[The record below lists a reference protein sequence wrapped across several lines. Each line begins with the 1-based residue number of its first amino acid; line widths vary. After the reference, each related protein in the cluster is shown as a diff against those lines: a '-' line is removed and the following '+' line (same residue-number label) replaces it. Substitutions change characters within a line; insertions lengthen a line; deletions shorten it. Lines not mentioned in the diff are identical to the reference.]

1 MKHLSLGELGL
12 HVERT
17 GDGFPVVLISGL
29 NGLARYWSEQV
40 PFLADHFSVIVHD
53 QRGVGGSDGRHG
65 ACTIE
70 EMGADVIALLDA
82 LEIAR
87 AHVIGH
93 STGGAIAQ
101 WLAIHHPKRVAALV
115 LMSSWSK
122 PDAYSRR
129 FFLLRRKILETL
141 GPQAYI
147 EANSLSIFPAAWIAA
162 NEAALAVQEAQYAAT
177 FPRIETMVNRI
188 DAILGFDCS
197 GDLGRIKAP
206 TLIVTADDDIVVP
219 CYCGEALSRGIPGAE
234 LKIFPHGGHCF
245 NRVVPREA
253 NHALLPFLTANTP
266 AG

>member
-1 MKHLSLGELGL
+1 MKHVSLGELGL
-12 HVERT
+12 HVERA
-17 GDGFPVVLISGL
+17 GEGFPVVLISGL

-40 PFLADHFSVIVHD
+40 PFLSDHFSVITHD
-53 QRGVGGSDGRHG
+53 QRGVGGSDGRQG

-70 EMGADVIALLDA
+70 EMGADVIAMLDA
-82 LEIAR
+82 LEIPR

-122 PDAYSRR
+122 PDAYFRR

-147 EANSLSIFPAAWIAA
+147 EANSLSIFPAWWIAA
-162 NEAALAVQEAQYAAT
+162 NEANLAVQEAQYAAT
-177 FPRIETMVNRI
+177 FPKIETMLNRI
-188 DAILGFDCS
+188 DAILGFDCAAE
-197 GDLGRIKAP
+197 LGRIKAP
-206 TLIVTADDDIVVP
+206 TLIVTADDDIIVP
-219 CYCGEALSRGIPGAE
+219 CYSSEALSRGIPGAE
-234 LKIFPHGGHCF
+234 LKIFPAGGHCF
-245 NRVVPREA
+245 NRIKPREF
-253 NHALLPFLTANTP
+253 NHALLPFLAENTP